1 MDGFG
6 DNFTD
11 PPEVDPAAE
20 FLAREQDELA
30 GLEVEIPPANAAP
43 AAMPVQNGKQSFLTY
58 FSEKLYMHIKII
70 YLHKKLYINTHPCLI
85 LHKNSCHFSSK
96 FL

>member
-30 GLEVEIPPANAAP
+30 GLEVEIPPVSAAP
-43 AAMPVQNGKQSFLTY
+43 LPMSAQNGNFFFIFFLI
-58 FSEKLYMHIKII
+58 SRNK
-70 YLHKKLYINTHPCLI
+70 
-85 LHKNSCHFSSK
+85 HFVT
-96 FL
+96 